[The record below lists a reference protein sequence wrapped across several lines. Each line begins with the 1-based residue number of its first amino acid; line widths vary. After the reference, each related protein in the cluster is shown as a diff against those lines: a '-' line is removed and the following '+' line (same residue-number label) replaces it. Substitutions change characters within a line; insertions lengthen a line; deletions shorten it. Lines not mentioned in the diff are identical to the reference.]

1 HQISRLERSQVSEVA
16 GHLCE
21 LRKPH
26 FRHCRRRLRAE
37 ADLRQAPLQRHL
49 TAFEPHLVVAALASA
64 LPLDAPSAGLAPPG
78 GGAAAHT
85 QTRLLAT
92 RGGGDRIELHD
103 LAALHGTT
111 LRLNSAVAQTS
122 STRSRCPDARIIPR
136 ISGVSATIRESRMR
150 RRPSPRTVARWLLSC
165 PLTLRTSVTL
175 RFLP

>member
-1 HQISRLERSQVSEVA
+1 
-16 GHLCE
+16 
-21 LRKPH
+21 
-26 FRHCRRRLRAE
+26 
-37 ADLRQAPLQRHL
+37 
-49 TAFEPHLVVAALASA
+49 
-64 LPLDAPSAGLAPPG
+64 SAGLALPG

-85 QTRLLAT
+85 QTRLLAA

-175 RFLP
+175 RFLPCALLMAVAPRFNRGFPQRSCRASRRSHPATGCW